1 MVTLFWG
8 PGPTARQNLRD
19 IGHHDYSIGVSDAPP
34 VLVDS
39 LTNKGWRLGC
49 GTEGGERERD
59 AEVAVAHDGGGGMDC
74 FPCFGVPANS
84 AERDQHSSATPHH
97 HHTHTHILPPPH
109 KPTTLQTTPRLTRA
123 LRDVKTYVVL
133 VLIT

>member
-49 GTEGGERERD
+49 GTEGKR
-59 AEVAVAHDGGGGMDC
+59 GGGG
-74 FPCFGVPANS
+74 G
-84 AERDQHSSATPHH
+84 
-97 HHTHTHILPPPH
+97 
-109 KPTTLQTTPRLTRA
+109 RLSW
-123 LRDVKTYVVL
+123 DGKG
-133 VLIT
+133 